1 MPPRVFLV
9 GMMGVG
15 KSTVGRLLAER
26 LGWPYLDSDE
36 QVQRHTGRTVPEI
49 FAADGEPAF
58 RAEEKRALAEA
69 ASGDTPV
76 VVSVAGGAV
85 LDPDNRTLLRDRGK
99 VVWLRANLDTMA
111 ERVGEGEGRPLLSG
125 AGGPAVALAQLYPQ
139 RRPVYEDLA
148 DLVVDVDQI
157 TPGEVVDKIVAA
169 LP

>member
-15 KSTVGRLLAER
+15 KSTVGRLLADR

-85 LDPDNRTLLRDRGK
+85 LDPDNRKLLRDRGR
-99 VVWLRANLDTMA
+99 VVWLRANVDTMA
-111 ERVGEGEGRPLLSG
+111 ERVGDGEGRPLLG
-125 AGGPAVALAQLYPQ
+125 GEGGPAAALAELYPQ
-139 RRPVYEDLA
+139 RRPVYEELA
-148 DLVVDVDQI
+148 DVVVDVDQL
-157 TPGEVVDKIVAA
+157 TPGEVVDKILAA